1 MFLIFKNIYK
11 KFNTFDLLFI
21 LLIIILLYYL
31 FNNIKLIEGKRNKNS
46 KDGPNLGEEKEK
58 CAKFGSKCG
67 SLLSGKMVGPKTQLN
82 NTIGR

>member
-11 KFNTFDLLFI
+11 KLNTFDLLFI

-31 FNNIKLIEGKRNKNS
+31 FNNIKLIEGKSNN
-46 KDGPNLGEEKEK
+46 GPGLGEEKEM
-58 CAKFGSKCG
+58 CAKPGSKCG
-67 SLLSGKMVGPKTQLN
+67 SLLSGKVVGPPTKLN